1 MPHVHVNGL
10 LMHYCDRGMG
20 HPILF
25 VHGFPLNCRMW
36 QSELD
41 ALALDYRVIA
51 PDLRGFGQSEANG
64 ETTVT
69 MEQYADDLAALLD
82 ELGVDEPVTFCGL
95 SMGGYVGWQ
104 FLRKYHDRL
113 DSLVL
118 CDTRASAD
126 PPEGQ
131 QARYKM
137 AEDVLTN
144 GPEVAAQAMIPK
156 LFAACTIEHRP
167 EMVQRVQDMILHTD
181 PHAIAAASRG
191 MAERPDM
198 TATLADVDLPTL
210 VMVGQEDR
218 ITPPEEMRE
227 MARSING
234 ALIAEIPEAGHLAP
248 MENPKAVTGSL
259 CRFLKTL
266 Q

>member
-1 MPHVHVNGL
+1 MPHMHVNGL
-10 LMHYCDRGMG
+10 LVHFCDRGMG

-51 PDLRGFGQSEANG
+51 PDLRGFGQSEGNG
-64 ETTVT
+64 DTMVT

-82 ELGVDEPVTFCGL
+82 ALDVDEPVTYCGL
-95 SMGGYVGWQ
+95 SMGGYIGWQ
-104 FLRKYHDRL
+104 FVRQHHDRVN
-113 DSLVL
+113 SLVL

-137 AEDVLTN
+137 AEEVLEN
-144 GPEVAAQAMIPK
+144 GPQAAAQAMIPK
-156 LFAACTIEHRP
+156 LFAHCTIEHRP
-167 EMVQRVQDMILHTD
+167 EMVERVQEMILQTD
-181 PHAIAAASRG
+181 PQAIAAASRG
-191 MAERPDM
+191 MAERTDM
-198 TATLADVDLPTL
+198 TAYLNEIDLPTL
-210 VMVGQEDR
+210 VMVGKEDK

-227 MARSING
+227 IARSING
-234 ALIAEIPEAGHLAP
+234 AILAEIPEAGHMAP
-248 MENPKAVTGSL
+248 MENPKAVTGTL

-266 Q
+266 S